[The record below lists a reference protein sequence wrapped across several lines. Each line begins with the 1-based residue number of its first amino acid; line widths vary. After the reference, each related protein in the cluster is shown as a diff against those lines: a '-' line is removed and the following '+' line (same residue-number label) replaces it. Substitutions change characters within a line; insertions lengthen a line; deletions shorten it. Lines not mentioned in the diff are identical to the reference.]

1 MKSQK
6 AEKYKSCLLL
16 EYNLVVTADSEMFV
30 MQLFFFLVGLPGTVT
45 QAGM

>member
-30 MQLFFFLVGLPGTVT
+30 MQLFFLVGLPGTVT